1 VNPDQKIDQVM
12 ITIAVANGED
22 WMKYPRNTIVRTMHP
37 VTLRELKPEC
47 ELAFRK
53 TIELMCK
60 EVEL

>member
-1 VNPDQKIDQVM
+1 M
-12 ITIAVANGED
+12 ITISVANGDD
-22 WMKYPRNTIVRTMHP
+22 WIRYPRNTIVRALHP

-47 ELAFRK
+47 ELAFKK

>member
-1 VNPDQKIDQVM
+1 M
-12 ITIAVANGED
+12 ITIAVANGD
-22 WMKYPRNTIVRTMHP
+22 YWMKYPRNTIVRTMHP

-47 ELAFRK
+47 ELAFKK

>member
-1 VNPDQKIDQVM
+1 MTPDQKIDRVM
-12 ITIAVANGED
+12 ITIAVANGDE
-22 WMKYPRNTIVRTMHP
+22 WMKYPRNTLVRTMNP

-47 ELAFRK
+47 ELAFKK

>member
-1 VNPDQKIDQVM
+1 M
-12 ITIAVANGED
+12 ITIAVANGDD
-22 WMKYPRNTIVRTMHP
+22 WMKYPRNTLVRTTNP

-47 ELAFRK
+47 ELAFKK